1 MARVA
6 KSKEKHIKL
15 RFIIFLLLVAILAS
29 TYFFSAK
36 IEDFVNFYYNKNAL
50 STNIDESG
58 LKIHFINVEQA
69 DAILLEFPTGE
80 KMMIDSGDTSSS
92 SQNLLK
98 EYLEK
103 IDFKVDGGEKV
114 LDYFVLTHPD
124 ADHMGGAVTL
134 FENYKI
140 KNFIR
145 PGVKYF
151 KNGDENSEEVF
162 ENDFTTD
169 DERYKLILNALS
181 NEVISSGC
189 MCITSTAGLKIKSSS
204 FVEENLNV
212 NSSTW
217 KITFLSPIADC
228 LPYKNKNN
236 YSPVMILE
244 YMNKKIM
251 FTGDAEKE
259 VENDIVENTVDK
271 SFLDVDIL
279 KAGHHG
285 SKGSSTAKFLSY
297 VKPEYVVISV
307 GKNSYSHPN
316 PETIERY
323 KDIGLTDND
332 IYTTQ
337 ENGNIL
343 VGVSTSGEL
352 CLLSD
357 YVQYTTFKIQWW
369 YMFSA
374 GVLICTIVIF
384 FPLLTKKE
392 KIKIEKEIKSSS
404 KKSIKR

>member
-1 MARVA
+1 MAR
-6 KSKEKHIKL
+6 KTKNKEKHIKL
-15 RFIIFLLLVAILAS
+15 RVIIFLLLVAILAS

-50 STNIDESG
+50 STNIDEGG
-58 LKIHFINVEQA
+58 LKVHFINVEQA
-69 DAILLEFPTGE
+69 DAILVEFPTGE
-80 KMMIDSGDTSSS
+80 KMLIDSGDKDNS
-92 SQNLLK
+92 SQKLLK
-98 EYLEK
+98 DYLEK
-103 IDFKVDGGEKV
+103 IDFQIEDGEKV

-124 ADHMGGAVTL
+124 NDHMGGAVSI
-134 FENYKI
+134 FENYKV
-140 KNFIR
+140 KTFIR
-145 PGVKYF
+145 PNVKYKD
-151 KNGDENSEEVF
+151 KNDTNPDEPGVFSTNNEQYNSILCASLDEV
-162 ENDFTTD
+162 
-169 DERYKLILNALS
+169 
-181 NEVISSGC
+181 GC
-189 MCITSTAGLKIKSSS
+189 MEIIHCAGLPIKSDSYS
-204 FVEENLNV
+204 ESKLNV
-212 NSSTW
+212 DNRTW
-217 KITFLSPIADC
+217 LITFLSPIADC
-228 LPYKNKNN
+228 LPYDNTNN

-244 YMNKKIM
+244 YMGKKIM

-259 VENDIVENTVDK
+259 VENDIVENTIDK

-285 SKGSSTAKFLSY
+285 SRGSSTAKFLSY

-307 GKNSYSHPN
+307 GKNSYNHPN

-337 ENGNIL
+337 DNGNIL
-343 VGVSTSGEL
+343 VGISTSGEL
-352 CLLSD
+352 CLVSD

-384 FPLLTKKE
+384 FPLISKRDRKKL
-392 KIKIEKEIKSSS
+392 EKEIKTSS

>member
-1 MARVA
+1 MAGKTKV
-6 KSKEKHIKL
+6 KEKHIKL
-15 RFIIFLLLVAILAS
+15 RIVIFFLLALILAS

-58 LKIHFINVEQA
+58 LKVHFINVEQA

-92 SQNLLK
+92 SQKLLSD
-98 EYLEK
+98 YLNKVNFEK
-103 IDFKVDGGEKV
+103 DGEENV

-140 KNFIR
+140 KTFIR
-145 PGVKYF
+145 PAVKYY
-151 KNGDENSEEVF
+151 KNGDEESEDIAA
-162 ENDFTTD
+162 NDFTTD
-169 DERYKLILNALS
+169 DERYKKILNALS
-181 NEVISSGC
+181 SEVLSSGC
-189 MCITSTAGLKIKSSS
+189 QSITSVAGLKIKSGS
-204 FVEENLNV
+204 FVEEKLNTD
-212 NSSTW
+212 NSTW
-217 KITFLSPIADC
+217 KITFLSPIPDS
-228 LPYKNKNN
+228 LPYNNKNN

-244 YMNKKIM
+244 YMGKKIM

-259 VENDIVENTVDK
+259 VENDIVENTANK
-271 SFLDVDIL
+271 NFLDVDVL
-279 KAGHHG
+279 KSGHHG

-307 GKNSYSHPN
+307 GKNSYNHPN
-316 PETIERY
+316 EETIKRY

-332 IYTTQ
+332 IYTTM

-352 CLLSD
+352 CLVSD
-357 YVQYTTFKIQWW
+357 YVQYTTFKLEWW
-369 YMFSA
+369 HMFTT
-374 GVLICTIVIF
+374 GVIICLVVIF
-384 FPLLTKKE
+384 VPLLSKKDRKMLEKVTKT
-392 KIKIEKEIKSSS
+392 S
-404 KKSIKR
+404 KKSKR